1 MYAVIQDR
9 NRQYRAEAGV
19 KLTLDRA
26 ETSEVGTTLEL
37 PVLLLADG
45 AKVTVGA
52 PFVAGAKAVVKV
64 LEHTLGEKITVGK
77 YKRRKHMTNRRKGYR
92 HCHTVVEVL
101 SISA

>member
-9 NRQYRAEAGV
+9 NRQYRATQGD

-26 ETSEVGTTLEL
+26 EESAIGSTLEL
-37 PVLLLADG
+37 PVLLLANG
-45 AKVTVGA
+45 ADVKVGA

-64 LEHTLGEKITVGK
+64 LSHTLGDKITIGK
-77 YKRRKHMTNRRKGYR
+77 YKRRKHMTNRRKGFR
-92 HCHTVVEVL
+92 HSHTVVEVL